1 VQINFTR
8 RLKLKMIDSA
18 HRKVSIMSSL
28 TLCAKAEGNSL
39 GFQIAHSI
47 GNAKLA
53 HMSAT
58 SLCSIFSNSAGLL
71 LPQIH

>member
-1 VQINFTR
+1 MTH
-8 RLKLKMIDSA
+8 SA
-18 HRKVSIMSSL
+18 LHKVSIMFSL
-28 TLCAKAEGNSL
+28 ILCAEEEGNSL

-58 SLCSIFSNSAGLL
+58 SLCSIFSQFCWASTTANPLISAERNAE
-71 LPQIH
+71 